1 MRAKYLERMAKEI
14 LKENQERYELAMKAT
29 SDGVYDWNL
38 ITNEIYYS
46 PNWKGLIGY
55 EDHEL
60 PNDFSIWEKLTSPE
74 DVKRSWDMQNKLIN
88 KEIDR
93 FEIEF
98 KMKHK
103 AGHWVDIFSR
113 AEAVFDKSGKA
124 TRIVGTH
131 IDITNRK
138 QAGESVQKE
147 KDKLRD
153 LINNLD
159 AGVIVHAPDTSIIL
173 NNPRASE
180 LLGLSEEQ
188 MNGKQAIDPEWKF
201 LFEDKRTIPIDEYPV
216 NRVLTTQKPIKRMIV
231 GVIRSRTDD
240 VIWLLVNGF
249 PVFDDLKELVEI
261 IISFVDI
268 TDRKQAEEALISH
281 KKQLEAV
288 VEERTKELEAKNKE
302 LDNALKV
309 FVGRELTIRDL
320 QNQVRA
326 LKGN

>member
-60 PNDFSIWEKLTSPE
+60 PNDFSIWETLTSPE